1 MGDYPD
7 IMFRTYLDR
16 VLSLKDLENMFK
28 SIMYSSDFEGIKG
41 KPGVSSVTNTA
52 CMTEFAEKFVM
63 PKSVYVSSVIKDLLE
78 QNKNVV
84 AFVNSLHY
92 KDVRKRLQ
100 DNIYYRGLDINK
112 FLNRDLNIKSKFE
125 ETDIEK
131 VKKQAILDNLL
142 DDYPWMSQNV
152 FNPF

>member
-7 IMFRTYLDR
+7 IMFRKYLDR
-16 VLSLKDLENMFK
+16 VLSLKDLDNIFK
-28 SIMYSSDFEGIKG
+28 SILYSSDFEDIKG

-52 CMTEFAEKFVM
+52 CMTEYAEKFVM
-63 PKSVYVSSVIKDLLE
+63 PKSLYVSSVIKELLE
-78 QNKNVV
+78 QNKTVL

-92 KDVRKRLQ
+92 KDVKKRLQ
-100 DNIYYRGLDINK
+100 DNIYYRNLDLNK
-112 FLNRDLNIKSKFE
+112 YLNRDLSSKSKFE
-125 ETDIEK
+125 ETDLEK